1 MNRPLTQ
8 CPVCEGA
15 LHVSELSCS
24 DCGTRLHGHFPPP
37 PLARLPREHQEFVET
52 FVRCRGIIRDVER
65 ALGVSYPT
73 VRARLDAAVDSLEEL
88 LASADDAAREARRRD
103 VLRQV
108 AEGAITAA
116 EAAELLRRL

>member
-1 MNRPLTQ
+1 MNRSVTQ
-8 CPVCEGA
+8 CPVCDSA
-15 LHVSELSCS
+15 LQVSELSCS
-24 DCGTRLHGHFPPP
+24 GCGTRLRGHFPPP

-73 VRARLDAAVDSLEEL
+73 VRARLDAAVDALEGL
-88 LASADDAAREARRRD
+88 LTTTDDAAREARRRD

-116 EAAELLRRL
+116 DAAELLRRL